1 MEIMLQVFWGNLFLL
16 RENCGIIGVFVGMIR
31 IYFSCCS
38 VFGVSVCI
46 RLVLFIGDPRKRIKW
61 VMLSLGKWGFLICF
75 PILYTQFF
83 CWGGFSVFPFRFF
96 SLWKHFFRYFR
107 IRFRDRRVFGIKV
120 KLFDTLWNICFSLGL
135 NFSERKFITRK
146 MLRFSFFLGLVSCL
160 MLCLL
165 ERNDCGIVR
174 SY

>member
-16 RENCGIIGVFVGMIR
+16 RENCGIIGAFVGMIR
-31 IYFSCCS
+31 IDFSCCS
-38 VFGVSVCI
+38 VFGVVSI
-46 RLVLFIGDPRKRIKW
+46 ILVLFIGDPRKRIKW

-83 CWGGFSVFPFRFF
+83 GEDFQFFLFDFFLCENIFLDIFGFV
-96 SLWKHFFRYFR
+96 
-107 IRFRDRRVFGIKV
+107 FRDRRVFGIKV

-146 MLRFSFFLGLVSCL
+146 MLRFPFFSVWFLV
-160 MLCLL
+160 
-165 ERNDCGIVR
+165 
-174 SY
+174 

>member
-16 RENCGIIGVFVGMIR
+16 RENCGIIGAFVGMIR
-31 IYFSCCS
+31 IDFSCCS

-83 CWGGFSVFPFRFF
+83 WGGFSVFPFRFF
-96 SLWKHFFRYFR
+96 SLWKHFLDIFGFVLEIEGYLALKSNYLTLYGIF
-107 IRFRDRRVFGIKV
+107 VFPWDWIFPSENLLRGKC
-120 KLFDTLWNICFSLGL
+120 LGFPFFSVW
-135 NFSERKFITRK
+135 
-146 MLRFSFFLGLVSCL
+146 FLV
-160 MLCLL
+160 
-165 ERNDCGIVR
+165 
-174 SY
+174 